1 MSWSLGLVTVSVVWL
16 TRLTRLTWLLTRL
29 AIRLSE
35 LAWLWLVL
43 TWLAWLTGLTGL
55 TGLTELTWL
64 AIRIVGGLLGLI
76 AVHVR
81 ASRNLSS
88 ILWVLI
94 VYRSITIGLFKKWLA
109 NTFFF
114 L

>member
-43 TWLAWLTGLTGL
+43 TWLAWL

>member
-16 TRLTRLTWLLTRL
+16 ARLTRLTWLLTRL

-43 TWLAWLTGLTGL
+43 TWLAWLTGL

>member
-43 TWLAWLTGLTGL
+43 TWLAWLTGL